1 MEGDQTNRWQV
12 QEAKARFSTL
22 VDNTLENGPQIVTKR
37 GVEAVVVVPYQ
48 QWLRMEQSRKPNIKE
63 LLLASEPRTEML
75 VPPRRRLARRDP
87 PTLQ

>member
-1 MEGDQTNRWQV
+1 MEGDQTNRWQI

-22 VDNTLENGPQIVTKR
+22 VDTTLEDGPQIVTKR

-63 LLLASEPRTEML
+63 LLLAPEPRFDFPIPTRRNYKRR
-75 VPPRRRLARRDP
+75 PPPSLS
-87 PTLQ
+87 